1 MLSRE
6 VQRLTAEKVVA
17 FFSQH
22 KAGLDEGAQTESRY
36 IDEADYVEV
45 VRRANAAEQRREE
58 MRGQLDSLHDQL
70 LARGKVV
77 AKLQSECD
85 TFKTE
90 RDIFKAETERL
101 DKELKAIQRDYKIE
115 SLEKGRLQAAN
126 KTLRRDVKTL
136 TATNESLQKALAS
149 RNSEVEEL
157 EALHEEA
164 TVEARQVK
172 QELRVVYRQYF
183 QPKLLSSLSKD
194 HRDERR
200 RSIAEESPKRK
211 VVEEEEAVVS
221 RRGGRLR
228 LRRLDLEEEQG
239 AEGGKPGESGN
250 GAQGQIYGN
259 IKQRLAKSAVKGLR
273 KRSDSVPYRKRPME
287 ETLGLVKEEPK
298 ATPIVPPP
306 SNSPDPAL
314 NPISEDPPERS
325 VSPIQS
331 ESSEAS
337 SSESSE
343 EQGFAD
349 IPPIRSHHP
358 SHVYPETGE
367 LPRDETQQSLASTH
381 IPVRAQEEKTRKSSY
396 SSSVTRGLE
405 SVLDQSK
412 ERLEAEHSQKET
424 IDRTRE
430 SLATETLRDMPVSP
444 MSPREN
450 TPKTEKMPQISDISA
465 SRISQYQPIPRNR
478 RSIAVLTD
486 PVEMYVRPSESIGV
500 QYNWEQPETV
510 YEEDGSFKGPDG
522 TKYYVWPVNPNQL
535 YGLSGDVFY
544 HTLQQIFSVS
554 PKIPLNRAGQP
565 HQPAYLLEGT
575 HLASPSPPD
584 SSPPR
589 RPHDPQ
595 VCGRDCAHRR
605 PPRRREERLFPVA
618 KQTLRY

>member
-22 KAGLDEGAQTESRY
+22 KAGPDEEVQTESRY
-36 IDEADYVEV
+36 VDEAEYVEV

-70 LARGKVV
+70 LARGKVA
-77 AKLQSECD
+77 AKLQNECD
-85 TFKTE
+85 TLKTE
-90 RDIFKAETERL
+90 RDIFRAEAERL

-115 SLEKGRLQAAN
+115 SLERGRLQAAN
-126 KTLRRDVKTL
+126 KTLRREVKTL
-136 TATNESLQKALAS
+136 TAANESLQKELAS

-164 TVEARQVK
+164 TVEARQVR

-183 QPKLLSSLSKD
+183 QPKLLSSLSKE

-228 LRRLDLEEEQG
+228 LRRLDLEEEQ
-239 AEGGKPGESGN
+239 AADEGKPGET

-259 IKQRLAKSAVKGLR
+259 AKQRLAKSTVKGLR

-298 ATPIVPPP
+298 ATPIVSPP

-314 NPISEDPPERS
+314 NPGPEDPPERS
-325 VSPIQS
+325 ASPILS

-337 SSESSE
+337 SSDNAE
-343 EQGFAD
+343 EQEFTG
-349 IPPIRSHHP
+349 IPPVRSHHP

-367 LPRDETQQSLASTH
+367 LPRDETLQSLASTH
-381 IPVRAQEEKTRKSSY
+381 IPARAQEEKTRKSSY

-424 IDRTRE
+424 VDLTRE
-430 SLATETLRDMPVSP
+430 SVATETLRDMPVPP

-450 TPKTEKMPQISDISA
+450 TLAKEKMSPISDISTN
-465 SRISQYQPIPRNR
+465 RKSQYQPIPRNR
-478 RSIAVLTD
+478 VSIAVLTD
-486 PVEMYVRPSESIGV
+486 PVQMYVRPSESIGV

-522 TKYYVWPVNPNQL
+522 TRYYVWPVNPNQL

-554 PKIPLNRAGQP
+554 PKIPLNRSGQP

-575 HLASPSPPD
+575 HLPSPSPPE